1 MAREAIA
8 AAPSGLTHGPGMSI
22 GVKAGGSIFLSPIRG
37 NPAGR
42 QEYSSNTVVQA
53 HIAFQKLKETLAAF
67 NATLDDVVKVTV
79 YIQELEYRVA
89 FHEVWME
96 YFSTDPPAR
105 TIVVVK
111 DTNVMPGPDCHFCLD
126 VIAAAP

>member
-1 MAREAIA
+1 MAREAITT
-8 AAPSGLTHGPGMSI
+8 APSGLTHGPGMSI
-22 GVKAGGSIFLSPIRG
+22 GVKAGGFIFLSPIRG

-42 QEYSSNTVVQA
+42 QEYTDDTAAQA
-53 HIAFQKLKETLAAF
+53 QVAFQKLKDTLAAF
-67 NATLDDVVKVTV
+67 NATIDHVVKVTV

-96 YFSTDPPAR
+96 FFPIDPPAR

-111 DTNVMPGPDCHFCLD
+111 DTNVMPGPNCHFCLD
-126 VIAAAP
+126 VIAVAP